1 MFGLDQDLSQ
11 AYKLHCKSLKL
22 LNSVECTELGW
33 DTPNP
38 QGEYGTLAIDLVREG
53 ISPLSVI
60 LTIHFAGYRPGG
72 YPTQRGEPAPPPF
85 LPSTFQRGLPTF
97 AADFW
102 ICYRLLPSTFQ
113 RGLPTFAADF
123 WICYRL
129 LPSTFQRGLPT
140 CRAIEPAR
148 PLSMGK
154 KPPLSTGCYRLLLQ
168 TSGFATDL
176 LPTCY
181 RLFPLKSTML
191 QCYRLFHILKEK
203 KKILF

>member
-38 QGEYGTLAIDLVREG
+38 QGEYVTLAIDLVREG

-97 AADFW
+97 AADF
-102 ICYRLLPSTFQ
+102 
-113 RGLPTFAADF
+113 
-123 WICYRL
+123 
-129 LPSTFQRGLPT
+129 
-140 CRAIEPAR
+140 
-148 PLSMGK
+148 
-154 KPPLSTGCYRLLLQ
+154 
-168 TSGFATDL
+168 
-176 LPTCY
+176 
-181 RLFPLKSTML
+181 
-191 QCYRLFHILKEK
+191 
-203 KKILF
+203 

>member
-113 RGLPTFAADF
+113 RGLPT
-123 WICYRL
+123 
-129 LPSTFQRGLPT
+129 